1 MKNVKKTLGI
11 VVTVAAIAVAGSI
24 FVSVSGVTR
33 SDKIQ
38 LKMSHN
44 QSKDSEIADCI
55 AKVAEFAAEDPSM
68 NLEVDIYASG
78 VLGTEQS
85 AVEMVKAGVL
95 DMAKVSSS
103 MIGQFNDCYSIFSL
117 PYLFTSEEHYYEAME
132 KSEKVKELF
141 KMNEEDGFLVIGY
154 YANGS
159 RNIYL
164 KEDVKADN
172 PSVLKGKKIRSMTSS
187 TSMRMLELMGASPT
201 PMAASETYTA
211 LQQGI
216 VDGAENTEL
225 ALTVDK
231 HAEVAKSYT
240 YTEHQYTPDVY
251 IISTKTW
258 NKLSKEQQEFLV
270 ECLNRSNENFKSL
283 YRNMMEEAIEE
294 AKGMGMNIYY
304 DIDKTAFIEA
314 VQPLHQEYTQKGEFY
329 KELYD
334 DIQKYAGEDS
344 HEDSK

>member
-1 MKNVKKTLGI
+1 MMSIKKTLGI
-11 VVTVAAIAVAGSI
+11 AVTVAAIGIAGTI
-24 FVSVSGVTR
+24 FVSVAGTNY

-68 NLEVDIYASG
+68 NLEVDIYPSG

-103 MIGQFNDCYSIFSL
+103 MIGQFNDCYSIFSM
-117 PYLFTSEEHYYEAME
+117 PYLFTSEEHYYQAME
-132 KSEKVKELF
+132 NSEKVKELF
-141 KMNEEDGFLVIGY
+141 RMNEDEGFIVIGY

-164 KEDVKADN
+164 KENVAADN
-172 PSVLKGKKIRSMTSS
+172 PGVLKGKKIRSMTSS

-231 HAEVAKSYT
+231 HGEVAKSYT

-258 NKLSKEQQEFLV
+258 NKLTKEQQDFLV
-270 ECLNRSNENFKSL
+270 DCLNRSNENFKNK
-283 YRNMMEEAIEE
+283 YRQMMEEAIAEAEE
-294 AKGMGMNIYY
+294 MGMTIYR
-304 DIDKTAFIEA
+304 DIDKSAFIEA
-314 VQPLHQEYTQKGEFY
+314 VQPLHEEYKEKGAFY

-334 DIQKYAGEDS
+334 DIQSYAGGDAQ
-344 HEDSK
+344 

>member
-1 MKNVKKTLGI
+1 MRSMKKTLGI
-11 VVTVAAIAVAGSI
+11 VITAAAIVTAGSI
-24 FVSVSGVTR
+24 FVSVAGNHYT
-33 SDKIQ
+33 DKVRI
-38 LKMSHN
+38 KMAHN

-68 NLEVDIYASG
+68 NMEIEIYPSG

-103 MIGQFNDCYSIFSL
+103 MLGQFNDCYSIFSL
-117 PYLFTSEEHYYEAME
+117 PYLFTSEEHYYNAME
-132 KSEKVKELF
+132 KSEKVRELF
-141 KMNEEDGFLVIGY
+141 SMNEDEGFLVIGY

-164 KEDVKADN
+164 KENIKADS
-172 PSVLKGKKIRSMTSS
+172 PAVLKGKKIRSMTSS
-187 TSMRMLELMGASPT
+187 TSMRMLELMGGSPT

-211 LQQGI
+211 LQQGV

-231 HAEVAKSYT
+231 HGEVAKSYT

-251 IISTKTW
+251 IVSTKTW
-258 NKLSKEQQEFLV
+258 NKLSKEQQDFLV
-270 ECLNRSNENFKSL
+270 ECLNKSNENFKNK
-283 YRNMMEEAIEE
+283 YRQMMEAAVKEAE
-294 AKGMGMNIYY
+294 AMGMTIYY

-314 VQPLHQEYTQKGEFY
+314 VQPIHEEYKVKGEFY
-329 KELYD
+329 QELYD
-334 DIQKYAGEDS
+334 DIKQYAGE
-344 HEDSK
+344 EGK

>member
-1 MKNVKKTLGI
+1 MKSIKKTLGI
-11 VVTVAAIAVAGSI
+11 VLTAAAVVTAGSI
-24 FVSVSGVTR
+24 FVSVAGNHY
-33 SDKIQ
+33 SDKIRI
-38 LKMSHN
+38 KMAHN

-68 NLEVDIYASG
+68 NMEIDIYPSG

-103 MIGQFNDCYSIFSL
+103 MLGQFNDCYSIFSL
-117 PYLFTSEEHYYEAME
+117 PYLFTSEGHYYNAME
-132 KSEKVKELF
+132 KSEKVRELF
-141 KMNEEDGFLVIGY
+141 RMNEDEGFLVIGY

-164 KEDVKADN
+164 KEDIKADS
-172 PSVLKGKKIRSMTSS
+172 PAVLKGKKIRSMTSS

-211 LQQGI
+211 LQQGV

-231 HAEVAKSYT
+231 HGEVAKSYT

-258 NKLSKEQQEFLV
+258 NRLTEEQQNYLV
-270 ECLNRSNENFKSL
+270 ECLNRSNENFKNK
-283 YRNMMEEAIEE
+283 YRQMMEEAIEE
-294 AKGMGMNIYY
+294 AKGMGMTIYY

-314 VQPLHQEYTQKGEFY
+314 VQPLHEEYKAKGAFY
-329 KELYD
+329 QELYD
-334 DIQKYAGEDS
+334 DIEQYAVE
-344 HEDSK
+344 E